1 MGLNIYHHLVATSI
15 NNKLPMSWE
24 SLYKAGVPWIGLSGL
39 RAAHPSDSLQI
50 CMCVRFALFW
60 WEVPE
65 EIFIRS
71 LKRHI
76 ASQKLG
82 ITTVQDYSRILIHFP
97 QMESYEESSYEREKS
112 RHESLLAQNVIF
124 SFLEGP
130 TQNTECSLEA
140 MLVQPRGHGFSE
152 PDGPEKTLETPQ
164 VPPWGCPQP
173 VRPPGSHL
181 GEACS
186 V

>member
-1 MGLNIYHHLVATSI
+1 M
-15 NNKLPMSWE
+15 
-24 SLYKAGVPWIGLSGL
+24 
-39 RAAHPSDSLQI
+39 
-50 CMCVRFALFW
+50 
-60 WEVPE
+60 PE

-164 VPPWGCPQP
+164 VPPWGCPQHVLVVGMELTQTLHP
-173 VRPPGSHL
+173 QII
-181 GEACS
+181 
-186 V
+186 

>member
-1 MGLNIYHHLVATSI
+1 
-15 NNKLPMSWE
+15 MSWE
-24 SLYKAGVPWIGLSGL
+24 SLYTAGVPWIGLSGL

-71 LKRHI
+71 FKRHI

-97 QMESYEESSYEREKS
+97 QMESYEESSYKREKQTWIS
-112 RHESLLAQNVIF
+112 ACSELHLLI
-124 SFLEGP
+124 SGG
-130 TQNTECSLEA
+130 TYTEHRMQFGSHASTAKGSWLFRTRWTWKD
-140 MLVQPRGHGFSE
+140 PG
-152 PDGPEKTLETPQ
+152 DPQ